1 LIFGLPGHISYFIY
15 SQPTDM
21 LKSFDGLG
29 GIVRNELG
37 RNPLSGDIFIFINR
51 RRTMIKIL
59 VWDNGGFVIYYKRL
73 ETGTF
78 EMPLREEHER
88 SIQIGRDDL
97 MMILEGIKLENV
109 KKNKR
114 FLSRNIIHS
123 IITCKM
129 GWPNAY

>member
-1 LIFGLPGHISYFIY
+1 
-15 SQPTDM
+15 M
-21 LKSFDGLG
+21 RKSFDGLG
-29 GIVRNELG
+29 GLVRNELG

-59 VWDNGGFVIYYKRL
+59 VWDNSGFVIYYKRL
-73 ETGTF
+73 ESGTF

-114 FLSRNIIHS
+114 FLSRNIV
-123 IITCKM
+123 
-129 GWPNAY
+129 N